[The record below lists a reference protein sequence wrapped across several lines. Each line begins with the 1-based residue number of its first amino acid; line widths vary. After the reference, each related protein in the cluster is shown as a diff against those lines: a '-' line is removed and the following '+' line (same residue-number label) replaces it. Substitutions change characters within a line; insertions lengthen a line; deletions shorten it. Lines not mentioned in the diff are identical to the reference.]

1 MKQELLAPA
10 GDIEAGYAALYYGAD
25 AVYLGLK
32 NFSARATAANFGAD
46 DLNEF
51 TAYAHSL
58 GRKVYAAV
66 NTLVQEDE
74 LPELLKTLDLCVKY
88 DVDALIIVTE
98 WKEFQSPDFMEI
110 SQRMKGDI
118 IFDGRNIYKARTVRN
133 YNLKYYQIGVQK
145 K

>member
-1 MKQELLAPA
+1 MKDVKNIAYIKNKY
-10 GDIEAGYAALYYGAD
+10 DAL
-25 AVYLGLK
+25 
-32 NFSARATAANFGAD
+32 N
-46 DLNEF
+46 
-51 TAYAHSL
+51 
-58 GRKVYAAV
+58 
-66 NTLVQEDE
+66 
-74 LPELLKTLDLCVKY
+74 